1 MRPSRR
7 MDGRRPSRTM
17 VRDRRGHGERPTP
30 KKREKRDAASFA
42 SKEPLQ
48 YMPTQKETREDRWQ
62 DKDEQMKAYM
72 DIQRK
77 KLEMQ
82 AKKLE
87 MEAEMREVR
96 DGGGQAIEE
105 A

>member
-1 MRPSRR
+1 M
-7 MDGRRPSRTM
+7 
-17 VRDRRGHGERPTP
+17 
-30 KKREKRDAASFA
+30 
-42 SKEPLQ
+42 L
-48 YMPTQKETREDRWQ
+48 TQKETREDRWQ